1 MSRQSSCF
9 SAAAAVVAVGLF
21 LGCSKGDPAADAP
34 APIQHTYTV
43 RGQVVVIPS
52 AERPFDDLEI
62 RHEAIPDYK
71 QRNGEVNVNSKG
83 IAGMGSM
90 TMGFPV
96 AKGVSLDGIE
106 PGDKVEFVFVTTWGE
121 KFLEYEV
128 TEIRELPAETELN
141 FGG

>member
-1 MSRQSSCF
+1 MSRQSRCF
-9 SAAAAVVAVGLF
+9 SAAAAAVAVGLF

-52 AERPFDDLEI
+52 TERPFDDLEI

-71 QRNGEVNVNSKG
+71 LRNGEVNVNSKG
-83 IAGMGSM
+83 FAGMVSM

-96 AKGVSLDGIE
+96 AEGVSLEGIE
-106 PGDKVEFVFVTTWGE
+106 PGDKVEFVFITTWGE
-121 KFLEYEV
+121 KYPEYEV
-128 TEIRELPAETELN
+128 TEIRELPVDTELQ

>member
-1 MSRQSSCF
+1 MSRQSRCF
-9 SAAAAVVAVGLF
+9 SAAAAAVAVGLF

-71 QRNGEVNVNSKG
+71 MRNGEVNVTASG
-83 IAGMGSM
+83 APGMVSM

-96 AKGVSLDGIE
+96 AEGVSLEGIE
-106 PGDKVEFVFVTTWGE
+106 PGDKVEFVFITTWGE
-121 KFLEYEV
+121 KYPEYEV
-128 TEIRELPAETELN
+128 TEIRELPAETELH